1 MREIVHPQIQMMK
14 SMDLWIWW
22 CPVSSRVCQVEVIT
36 VVTVN
41 PSQNSVAPRI
51 KVGLDLVLVYIDPR
65 VNNTYMYFS
74 KDNDSGI
81 HTSR

>member
-36 VVTVN
+36 VVTVKT
-41 PSQNSVAPRI
+41 SQNSVAPRI
-51 KVGLDLVLVYIDPR
+51 KVGLDLVYIDPR
-65 VNNTYMYFS
+65 VHNTYMYFS